1 VASAIPN
8 KRTNNIRKNIKN
20 FGPIPQAIQRKEPLL
35 RPGWGYPKAQ
45 VLVSAGKEI
54 SGAYTTG

>member
-1 VASAIPN
+1 MTTIPS

-20 FGPIPQAIQRKEPLL
+20 FGPIPPTIQRKEPLL
-35 RPGWGYPKAQ
+35 RPGWGYPKEQ

-54 SGAYTTG
+54 SDAYMKG

>member
-35 RPGWGYPKAQ
+35 RPG
-45 VLVSAGKEI
+45 
-54 SGAYTTG
+54 